1 MQENQ
6 MEARLYTTINNIID
20 LQIRVSELERLVERE
35 HLLRGRMNGR
45 CCDCYKHL
53 FFLMASCFLAYY
65 LVFVL
70 GFRV

>member
-1 MQENQ
+1 
-6 MEARLYTTINNIID
+6 MEARLNTTLNNIID

-53 FFLMASCFLAYY
+53 FFLIMSCFVAYY

-70 GFRV
+70 GVKL